1 MAARSSSSE
10 FSVVAPV
17 TCDTSCSVREYRRE
31 ACRAGRYENRDA
43 GRCEAWER
51 GLRDATEE
59 GRFVEA
65 LDGGRKDALEGG
77 RGEARLDGGLEK
89 PALDGGLKLLVD
101 GRDDPDD
108 EGRAPDVSTD
118 SGLAFA
124 IRGSAM
130 MVGVNRRSTVTRL
143 LRVKRKSRARV

>member
-1 MAARSSSSE
+1 MERIWIGVLWARS
-10 FSVVAPV
+10 
-17 TCDTSCSVREYRRE
+17 
-31 ACRAGRYENRDA
+31 
-43 GRCEAWER
+43 
-51 GLRDATEE
+51 
-59 GRFVEA
+59 
-65 LDGGRKDALEGG
+65 DALEGG
-77 RGEARLDGGLEK
+77 RGEARLDGGLEN

-130 MVGVNRRSTVTRL
+130 MVGVNRRSTRL